1 MNRPLY
7 YALAVVGA
15 FAALGAGVGLAA
27 NFTLGFFIEQFVEPG
42 EDPLES
48 IQVGIMFLTAIFLA
62 YGLGPVAAGV
72 AGIGVGQALP
82 DRETTASV
90 VGGVGSFVGFYLFVG
105 LALFFTFSVLGEY
118 GTPPGGS
125 GEAGEGGGGG
135 GPLEP
140 SALLTLMVQVSL
152 PVALVGLAT
161 AYITSRVTTA
171 GGGSAARG
179 AGPGPGTSD
188 TGVETASN
196 PGATSARDQ
205 ETVRGADPQST
216 TGSAAEPGAGSR
228 TEGGASRDDAAASRS
243 DAGRD
248 Q

>member
-42 EDPLES
+42 DPPLDS
-48 IQVGIMFLTAIFLA
+48 IQVGIMFLTAIFLS

-72 AGIGVGQALP
+72 AGVGVGQALP
-82 DRETTASV
+82 DRETTAGV
-90 VGGVGSFVGFYLFVG
+90 VAGVGSFVGFYLFVG

-125 GEAGEGGGGG
+125 GEGGGGG

-161 AYITSRVTTA
+161 AYITSRVSTA
-171 GGGSAARG
+171 GGASGGGRRVESVHGTVQEDPGS
-179 AGPGPGTSD
+179 
-188 TGVETASN
+188 
-196 PGATSARDQ
+196 DQ
-205 ETVRGADPQST
+205 
-216 TGSAAEPGAGSR
+216 
-228 TEGGASRDDAAASRS
+228 
-243 DAGRD
+243 
-248 Q
+248 